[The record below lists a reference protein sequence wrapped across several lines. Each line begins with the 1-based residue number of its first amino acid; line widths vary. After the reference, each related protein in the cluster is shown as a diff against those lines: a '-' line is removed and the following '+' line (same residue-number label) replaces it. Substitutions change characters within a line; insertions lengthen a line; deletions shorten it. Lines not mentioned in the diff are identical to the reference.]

1 MRLFFSKIL
10 NSGCTDLLYIQ
21 HFVVN
26 SIIHFFI
33 IRKYHFKKH
42 CTSTQEYQEMN
53 RFEAF
58 ESILL
63 PLYLCCFLFFLIC
76 KSMLPYSAKSLF
88 MSRQDNGQMYSQKIM
103 AIITSIFLFLKFKKT
118 FPDVLRFGM
127 GSGLFIRQLSP
138 TQYFN
143 AIGRRN
149 RIH

>member
-1 MRLFFSKIL
+1 MTLYFYYGHLSKIL

-33 IRKYHFKKH
+33 IRKYHFRKH

-53 RFEAF
+53 RFEAL

-63 PLYLCCFLFFLIC
+63 PSYLCCFLFFLIC

-88 MSRQDNGQMYSQKIM
+88 MSRQNNDQKY
-103 AIITSIFLFLKFKKT
+103 LQKKYGHHNLY
-118 FPDVLRFGM
+118 FPLYQ
-127 GSGLFIRQLSP
+127 IQKKLSRM
-138 TQYFN
+138 F
-143 AIGRRN
+143 
-149 RIH
+149 